1 MLLPAET
8 SKTILST
15 LRAAILHSLVRSP
28 AQQSIQRSVRLICL
42 LVALITFPTI
52 PLQAQEPVAD
62 DEVVRV
68 NTNLFVIPIRV
79 KDKRG
84 QTAAPLTERDLEL
97 KDEDHVTA
105 GLTLYHGADRVA
117 LVFAL
122 DQSGSLRDIVSQQ
135 REAALALAERFGDKS
150 QVAVVRF
157 AEKASLV
164 VPFGRDTSA
173 ALEAFSFP
181 AQANQHTAI
190 FDAAIAAVRAFDG
203 LPQIRSERRL
213 VVLISDGLDNA
224 STIKPSAVVQAALN
238 NHVSFYVIHLPLF
251 EPRDGRLAVRSPAK
265 GFRELAEKT
274 GGKYFLVGN
283 ASAAITPE
291 ANKTIDLS
299 PVFQAIEEDLRS
311 QYLLGFY
318 FGEGARDGRSHRFTI
333 GVPAGVE
340 YQIFG
345 FKYQRT
351 QEFFHGLPGKPE
363 KAPK

>member
-1 MLLPAET
+1 M
-8 SKTILST
+8 
-15 LRAAILHSLVRSP
+15 
-28 AQQSIQRSVRLICL
+28 QRSVRLVCL
-42 LVALITFPTI
+42 LLALIAIPTI
-52 PLQAQEPVAD
+52 HLQAQEAVAD

-84 QTAAPLTERDLEL
+84 QAATPLTERDLIL

-117 LVFAL
+117 IVFAL

-135 REAALALAERFGDKS
+135 REAALALAQRFGDKS
-150 QVAVVRF
+150 QVAVIRF
-157 AEKASLV
+157 AEQASLV
-164 VPFGRDTSA
+164 VPFGKETSA
-173 ALEAFSFP
+173 AREAFSLP
-181 AQANQHTAI
+181 PQANQHTAI
-190 FDAAIAAVRAFDG
+190 FDAALAAVRAFDG

-224 STIKPSAVVQAALN
+224 STIKAAAVVQAAVA

-251 EPRDGRLAVRSPAK
+251 EPRDGRLVVRSPAK

-274 GGKYFLVGN
+274 GGKYFLAGS
-283 ASAAITPE
+283 ASKAIIPP
-291 ANKTIDLS
+291 ANTTIDLS
-299 PVFQAIEEDLRS
+299 SVFEAIEEDLRS

-351 QEFFHGLPGKPE
+351 QEFFHGLSGKPE